1 MDAENKAIGESV
13 IFRHALVV
21 RVTHWVNVLCLLVL
35 LMSGLQIFNAHS
47 TSLFREQFRPRERG
61 AGDARRAK
69 G

>member
-47 TSLFREQFRPRERG
+47 RFISGTVQTPRMRCW
-61 AGDARRAK
+61 
-69 G
+69 